1 MLPVRPERPPPS
13 IERKPLLIACV
24 VLVVVTFAVFARIGA
39 QDFINFDDPDY
50 VTVNAV
56 VRDGVTAHGIG
67 WAFTHF
73 HSSNWHPL
81 TWISHMI
88 DVQLFGMNAGAH
100 KLVNVAFHAAAAV
113 LLLLFLF
120 RATGELWPSALV
132 AALFALH
139 PTRVESVAWVSERKD
154 VLSAFFW
161 MLTLYLYAGYVR
173 DERKTK
179 LIGITIAF
187 ACALMSKPSAI
198 TLPFVLLLLDWW
210 PFARFSRKA
219 IIEKIPL
226 FALLIPSILLT
237 LRAQTAAM
245 GAVSFGGRI
254 ANTILSYVDYLRILV
269 WPSGLAILYP
279 YRLSIE
285 TIAVVLAA
293 LVLLILTAAAIYF
306 ARRAPWVLVGWL
318 WFLGTLVPMS
328 GLVQVGRQSMADRY
342 TYIAFVGLF
351 IAIVWSFVGAAALS
365 GTATAEGSGR
375 HKVLRGAVLV
385 ILIACCAVT
394 YVQAGYWENSETVFA
409 RAVSV
414 TKRNDIAHLNY
425 GAALLDRG
433 AVQEALA
440 QFRESVAIDPASPLA
455 QSNLGRALAATG
467 DPAGA
472 EKAFAEAIK
481 LAPTFS
487 EPYRGLASLKMQS
500 GKRDE
505 ALALLQKANASRPD
519 AATRGD
525 LAVVRDDVDTALTE
539 YASAVRDTPNSADIR
554 NSYAAMLAR
563 KGRDAQ
569 ALDEYR
575 EALRIE
581 PGHYEAN
588 MNIGALLSR
597 SGRDGDALGHF
608 EKAADSRR
616 NTPEPHIYLAL
627 IYGNR
632 GEPARAVAEVEAAA
646 RIDQVEA
653 NRIFTNAVR
662 IPFRETNLADY
673 RAALLGQRRP
683 Q

>member
-1 MLPVRPERPPPS
+1 MGRKSRQKTTDRMLPVRPERPPPS

-351 IAIVWSFVGAAALS
+351 IAIVWSFVGAA
-365 GTATAEGSGR
+365 EGSGT
-375 HKVLRGAVLV
+375 HKRP
-385 ILIACCAVT
+385 
-394 YVQAGYWENSETVFA
+394 
-409 RAVSV
+409 
-414 TKRNDIAHLNY
+414 D
-425 GAALLDRG
+425 D
-433 AVQEALA
+433 
-440 QFRESVAIDPASPLA
+440 
-455 QSNLGRALAATG
+455 
-467 DPAGA
+467 
-472 EKAFAEAIK
+472 
-481 LAPTFS
+481 
-487 EPYRGLASLKMQS
+487 
-500 GKRDE
+500 RDE
-505 ALALLQKANASRPD
+505 
-519 AATRGD
+519 
-525 LAVVRDDVDTALTE
+525 E
-539 YASAVRDTPNSADIR
+539 
-554 NSYAAMLAR
+554 
-563 KGRDAQ
+563 
-569 ALDEYR
+569 
-575 EALRIE
+575 
-581 PGHYEAN
+581 
-588 MNIGALLSR
+588 
-597 SGRDGDALGHF
+597 
-608 EKAADSRR
+608 
-616 NTPEPHIYLAL
+616 
-627 IYGNR
+627 
-632 GEPARAVAEVEAAA
+632 
-646 RIDQVEA
+646 
-653 NRIFTNAVR
+653 
-662 IPFRETNLADY
+662 
-673 RAALLGQRRP
+673 
-683 Q
+683 